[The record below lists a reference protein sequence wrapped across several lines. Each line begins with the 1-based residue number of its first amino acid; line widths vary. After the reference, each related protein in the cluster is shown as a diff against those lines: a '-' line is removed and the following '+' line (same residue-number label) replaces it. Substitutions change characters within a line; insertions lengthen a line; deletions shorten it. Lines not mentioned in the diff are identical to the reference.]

1 MFKLNENEKIGKYLS
16 KLITEKYKSQRQFS
30 RKYIEADGGDKN
42 DDRLIDNMS
51 NRISQIV
58 NGKNSVQL
66 SDLPIFTKLLDI
78 SCEELLSAGECF
90 KPSGDHLTNYDV
102 AFTDDED
109 IWEQYV
115 LREDRIIL
123 NSDEYGKTII
133 DYALEFK
140 NIKLLKYFMNHG
152 YIWFVGEINNPKT
165 RKCWPIFGA
174 GTAITRRPD
183 NIFPY
188 DARWH
193 FYPSDVNT
201 RGLST
206 GHIKPFQKDMLEYTL
221 AGSDDLRRKMV
232 TLAIE
237 YNEVELMHQLC
248 AREIPPLYQLNDF
261 PYFFPH
267 HDGTDID
274 DYYDEDMIIQIAEAS
289 EQILDYFSETFKIT
303 NRFKRTDQFLFP
315 YMTNLLDFL
324 IRNNSPYSEKMLK
337 YSIEHNR
344 YAYKRLKQLT
354 GKAVKNYVN
363 YYMQYWRIDDCHSQ
377 EELKRYRQREKEY
390 TAAAKENYK
399 KDIYFHGR
407 DNIIMSF
414 YDSSSGDNKSAMV
427 TTVVH
432 TTERSDDSRIDS
444 LIEELNNL
452 YHKICNIK
460 GKLPATSDHSQAETK
475 TGQHLLN

>member
-30 RKYIEADGGDKN
+30 RKYIEAEGGDEN

-90 KPSGDHLTNYDV
+90 KPSGAHLTNYDV

-109 IWEQYV
+109 IWEQYI
-115 LREDRIIL
+115 LREDKIIL

-140 NIKLLKYFMNHG
+140 NIKLLKYFMEHG
-152 YIWFVGEINNPKT
+152 YIWFVGEVNPPQT
-165 RKCWPIFGA
+165 RWLTYGNTFGA
-174 GTAITRRPD
+174 GTAIMRRPD
-183 NIFPY
+183 NSY
-188 DARWH
+188 NVRWH

-201 RGLST
+201 HGLDSGRIIPLSRDT
-206 GHIKPFQKDMLEYTL
+206 LQYTL

-248 AREIPPLYQLNDF
+248 AREVPPLYQLNEF
-261 PYFFPH
+261 PYSFPR

-274 DYYDEDMIIQIAEAS
+274 DYYDEDMMIQIAEAS
-289 EQILDYFSETFKIT
+289 EQILDYFSETFQII
-303 NRFKRTDQFLFP
+303 NRFQRTDQFLFP
-315 YMTNLLDFL
+315 YMTYLLNYL
-324 IRNNSPYSEKMLK
+324 IRNNSSYSEKMIK
-337 YSIEHNR
+337 SSIEHNR
-344 YAYKRLKQLT
+344 YAYKRLKQLSN
-354 GKAVKNYVN
+354 KAVKNCVDYN
-363 YYMQYWRIDDCHSQ
+363 MQTWCTDRFYS
-377 EELKRYRQREKEY
+377 ENELKHYRQQY
-390 TAAAKENYK
+390 TATAKESVKRSINFY
-399 KDIYFHGR
+399 GN
-407 DNIIMSF
+407 DNLIVSF
-414 YDSSSGDNKSAMV
+414 WDSSSGKAVAMV

-432 TTERSDDSRIDS
+432 TTENSDDSKINS
-444 LIEELNNL
+444 LIEELNDL

-460 GKLPATSDHSQAETK
+460 GSLPASSNH
-475 TGQHLLN
+475 GQVE